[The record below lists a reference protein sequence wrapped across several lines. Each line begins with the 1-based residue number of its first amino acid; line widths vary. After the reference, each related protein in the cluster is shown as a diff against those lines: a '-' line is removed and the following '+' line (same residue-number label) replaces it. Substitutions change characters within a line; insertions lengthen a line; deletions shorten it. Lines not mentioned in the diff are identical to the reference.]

1 MKASD
6 YIAQFLSTK
15 GVSDVFGY
23 PGGMAVHF
31 MDSLSKRKDIHVH
44 TNYHEQGAAFAAC
57 GYAQASGKI
66 GVCYS
71 SSGPGFTNLI
81 TGIANAYFDSVPM
94 IIFTFNVNTYESAR
108 KLSIKQKGFQEMDVI
123 AVSKSFTKY
132 HAYIDDVN
140 SLSYELEK
148 AYQIAMD
155 GRKGPVHLDIPM
167 DVSRLALEPNDAFY
181 AIENKYHTDYLR
193 NVKSLIDQALRPCI
207 IIGAGIKGVQR
218 QKIAALVK
226 HMHMPVVTSM
236 IASDVL
242 PSESPYHYGFLG
254 AYGDRSANFIVT
266 KADLIISLGSRLDVR
281 QVSTNKANF
290 APYAKLIRVDIDK
303 TELEYKIK
311 EDEYVIFDEIDH
323 VIDQLMTVDIQNT
336 FESWLCVCDEINGR
350 LAMMDTAYANEAMR
364 VLSKRIEDDVIITAD
379 VGQNQVWVAQSFEVK
394 PHQQVLYS
402 GNFGS
407 MGYSLPAAIG
417 AYYGSRKPVVSING
431 DGGIQM
437 NIQELQ
443 FIVREHL
450 PVKAVIFNNQAL
462 GMIRHFQEMYME
474 ENYTQTTSTS
484 GYLAPNFR
492 KIADGYGLPF
502 RRFCDL
508 DSLTH
513 AEFVFDEPEIIE
525 IVLPQLT
532 HVYPK
537 LAMGRPNQ
545 DQEPLLDRVLYDYL
559 MAL

>member
-6 YIAQFLSTK
+6 YIAQFLSAK

-31 MDSLSKRKDIHVH
+31 MDSLSKRDDVH
-44 TNYHEQGAAFAAC
+44 LHTTYHEQGAAFAAC
-57 GYAQASGKI
+57 GFAQVSGKI

-81 TGIANAYFDSVPM
+81 TGIANAYFDSIPL
-94 IIFTFNVNTYESAR
+94 IALTFNVNTYESAQE
-108 KLSIKQKGFQEMDVI
+108 LPIKQKGFQEMDVI

-132 HAYIDDVN
+132 SAYIEDVD
-140 SLSYELEK
+140 SLPYELEK

-167 DVSRLALEPNDAFY
+167 DVSRLTLEPSNVAY
-181 AIENKYHTDYLR
+181 NIEKKYHKDYLPK
-193 NVKSLIDQALRPCI
+193 VKLLLEQASRPCL
-207 IIGAGIKGVQR
+207 IIGAGIKGVKR
-218 QKIAALVK
+218 QKITALVK
-226 HMHMPVVTSM
+226 HMHIPVVTSM

-242 PSESPYHYGFLG
+242 PSESPYYYGFLG
-254 AYGDRSANFIVT
+254 AYGNRSANFIVT
-266 KADLIISLGSRLDVR
+266 KADLVISLGSRLDVR

-290 APYAKLIRVDIDK
+290 APNAKLIRVDIDK
-303 TELEYKIK
+303 AELEYKIK
-311 EDEYVIFDEIDH
+311 EDEYVIYDEIEH
-323 VIDQLMTVDIQNT
+323 VIDQLMTLKIQNT
-336 FESWLCVCDEINGR
+336 VEPWLCVCDEISRN
-350 LAMMDTAYANEAMR
+350 LAMMDRAYANEAMLT
-364 VLSKRIEDDVIITAD
+364 LSKRIADDVVITAD
-379 VGQNQVWVAQSFEVK
+379 VGQNQVWVAQSFAVK
-394 PHQQVLYS
+394 AQQQVLFS

-417 AYYGSRKPVVSING
+417 AYYGSRKPIVSING

-443 FIVREHL
+443 FIAREHL
-450 PVKAVIFNNQAL
+450 PVKVVIFNNQAL

-484 GYLAPNFR
+484 GYLAPDFK

-502 RRFCDL
+502 RRFSDL
-508 DSLTH
+508 DSLSH
-513 AEFVFDEPEIIE
+513 ADFLFNEPEIIE
-525 IVLPQLT
+525 IDLPQLT

-545 DQEPLLDRVLYDYL
+545 DQEPLLDRELYDYL
-559 MAL
+559 MSL